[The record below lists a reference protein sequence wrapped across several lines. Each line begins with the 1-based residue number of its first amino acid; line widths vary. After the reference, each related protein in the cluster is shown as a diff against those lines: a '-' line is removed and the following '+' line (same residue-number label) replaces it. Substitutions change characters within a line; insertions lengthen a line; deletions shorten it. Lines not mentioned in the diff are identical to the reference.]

1 MVASGIKGERPRDE
15 TDFRWAGVVALA
27 CLCLAAPAGAAEL
40 PPAEQVLQRYAEAL
54 GGAAVDQV
62 RSMANEFDFAM
73 PNERLLTT
81 GREYFVRPDRHYLS
95 IDLASSGSPDFESG
109 ANGGVAWKRNPT
121 GLQEGE
127 EKRQFLRNVPINS
140 YADWKKYYATAETTA
155 EEEVDGTTCYK
166 VVLTPT
172 EGETLTAHFDA
183 TSGLLVQEQIREPT
197 MGFTIVTKYSDY
209 RKVGGIQWPYHIEQR
224 GGPGFTI
231 DFTSVRINVDDIPQG
246 QFDVPE
252 ELKAQAPGQ

>member
-1 MVASGIKGERPRDE
+1 MVRIDRDRFRGETVVRR
-15 TDFRWAGVVALA
+15 TAGMAAVA
-27 CLCLAAPAGAAEL
+27 CLCLAPQAGAAEL
-40 PPAEQVLQRYAEAL
+40 PPAEKVFERYAEAL

-73 PNERLLTT
+73 PDERLLTT
-81 GREYFVRPDRHYLS
+81 GREYYVRPDRHYLS
-95 IDLASSGSPDFESG
+95 IALASSGAPDFESG
-109 ANGGVAWKRNPT
+109 AIGGVAWKRNPT

-140 YADWKKYYATAETTA
+140 YADWRKYFAKAETTA
-155 EEEVDGTTCYK
+155 EEEVNGTTCYK

-172 EGETLTAHFDA
+172 EGETLTAYFDA
-183 TSGLLVQEQIREPT
+183 TTGLLAQEEIREPV

-209 RKVGGIQWPYHIEQR
+209 RQVGGIQWPYHIEQR
-224 GGPGFTI
+224 GGPGFTV
-231 DFTSVRINVDDIPQG
+231 DFTSVRINVDDIPEG

-252 ELKAQAPGQ
+252 ELKAQAPTQ